1 MRSSVLLYGAIQSSP
16 DPRDYPARMRLVAA
30 PAPLPAA
37 YRLAR
42 MPWTLEQQRASC
54 VTAGMSCVSMKAETS
69 EAGGASRADFEAWY
83 DRLAVE
89 QFGTQQDIGLAVRP
103 ALDSWR
109 QKGPTVGGGYG
120 EPEHFRIAAY
130 YAISD
135 LSAARRWIFER
146 ASPVLVVTRMAAS
159 WSDTTPVGQLV
170 PIDFY
175 GPATPDPWVTALHLW
190 CLWGWDDR
198 PTLGNLFRNSW
209 GTSYGRN
216 GNAYMTT
223 EQWDRAFIEAWGVE
237 SVR

>member
-1 MRSSVLLYGAIQSSP
+1 VHRLGDLLRGPALTHQFERLQFAVGQSV
-16 DPRDYPARMRLVAA
+16 
-30 PAPLPAA
+30 
-37 YRLAR
+37 
-42 MPWTLEQQRASC
+42 
-54 VTAGMSCVSMKAETS
+54 
-69 EAGGASRADFEAWY
+69 
-83 DRLAVE
+83 DRRTPHFRPPTDQA
-89 QFGTQQDIGLAVRP
+89 TQQDIGLAVRP